1 MKQIF
6 RRTSMPKCI
15 VLRHGCSPV
24 KLQAV
29 FRTLFPKYTSGGLL
43 LEETIKVRKF
53 ANNWPNLSTWRFIK
67 CNSIHI
73 YNQINCVAIHL
84 KIRVG
89 CKNSRNTIRNPK
101 IDIISTT
108 LDLCVTCL
116 WVSGKVLIHFDISG
130 WPCCLKIVDKSYLM
144 FLDSWYFTI
153 HLAISFIRF
162 PLTNSS
168 STSSILSGSG
178 TSSSDEDAAFSNI
191 FYLGML

>member
-1 MKQIF
+1 MLVGKGVLKIWSTF
-6 RRTSMPKCI
+6 SGEHSCRSAISIKLLCNFIEI

-24 KLQAV
+24 NLQHI

-43 LEETIKVRKF
+43 LKETIKVGKF

-73 YNQINCVAIHL
+73 YNQISCVAIHL

-89 CKNSRNTIRNPK
+89 YRNSRNTIRNPK

-116 WVSGKVLIHFDISG
+116 
-130 WPCCLKIVDKSYLM
+130 
-144 FLDSWYFTI
+144 
-153 HLAISFIRF
+153 
-162 PLTNSS
+162 
-168 STSSILSGSG
+168 
-178 TSSSDEDAAFSNI
+178 
-191 FYLGML
+191 